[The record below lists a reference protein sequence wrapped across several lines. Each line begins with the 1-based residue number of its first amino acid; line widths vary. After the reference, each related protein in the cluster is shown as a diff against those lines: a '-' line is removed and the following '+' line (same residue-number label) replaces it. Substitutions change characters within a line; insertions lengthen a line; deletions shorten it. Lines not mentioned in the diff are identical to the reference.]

1 LDKEQIKNAL
11 EELNKL
17 PKRKF
22 PQSYDLI
29 INLKNIDLKTNP
41 LDFFVILPHNKGAKL
56 RIAAFVDQELVEQ
69 SSKFCDL
76 TIKESEFSKYAADK
90 KLAKKL
96 AQEYDFFLA
105 QANLM
110 PKVAAVFGR
119 FLGTRGKMPNPKAG
133 CVVPPNANLEAVV
146 KKLNSTVHFVAKK
159 ALNLQC
165 LVGKEGQP
173 ENEII
178 ENILAAHQAAA
189 KHVPQDEAQNF
200 KSVCLKL
207 TMSKPVKV

>member
-1 LDKEQIKNAL
+1 MDKEQVKKAL
-11 EELNKL
+11 EELKKL

-22 PQSYDLI
+22 SQSYDLI
-29 INLKNIDLKTNP
+29 INLKNVDLKTTP
-41 LDFFVILPHNKGAKL
+41 LDFFVPLPHMRGNKLK
-56 RIAAFVDQELVEQ
+56 IAAFVDQELVEQ
-69 SSKFCDL
+69 SHKFCDL
-76 TIKESEFSKYAADK
+76 TIKENEFAKYAADK
-90 KLAKKL
+90 KLAKGL
-96 AQEYDFFLA
+96 AQQYDFFLA

-133 CVVPPNANLEAVV
+133 CVVPPNANLEQVV
-146 KKLNSTVHFVAKK
+146 KRLNLTVHFVAKK

-173 ENEII
+173 EQEII
-178 ENILAAHQAAA
+178 DNILAAHQAAA
-189 KHVPQDEAQNF
+189 KHMPQDEAQNF

-207 TMSKPVKV
+207 TMSKPVKI